1 MVLSTIGD
9 PKLVILDEVTTGLD
23 PVSITP
29 TPAARRQELM
39 LGTRDCWNFIEFFK
53 KGRLI
58 MLVTHSMEE
67 AEYSPSQIM
76 LMRLL
81 SDSIIV
87 MQKGEIVAAGTPLRL
102 KAKYGAGYRLS
113 LTSSSPPETT
123 RPPVDSAKLESSAAG
138 EIIWRIE
145 DAADLGKVVRWAD
158 EMEHETRRR
167 VTRKDIVKE
176 EDIQVQGWEISMPTL
191 EEVLLEKKLF

>member
-1 MVLSTIGD
+1 
-9 PKLVILDEVTTGLD
+9 
-23 PVSITP
+23 
-29 TPAARRQELM
+29 
-39 LGTRDCWNFIEFFK
+39 
-53 KGRLI
+53 
-58 MLVTHSMEE
+58 
-67 AEYSPSQIM
+67 
-76 LMRLL
+76 
-81 SDSIIV
+81 

-113 LTSSSPPETT
+113 LTSSSTPETT
-123 RPPVDSAKLESSAAG
+123 RPPVHSAKLESSAAG

-167 VTRKDIVKE
+167 VTKKEVVVKE
-176 EDIQVQGWEISMPTL
+176 EDVKIQGWEISMPTL

>member
-23 PVSITP
+23 PVSTKP
-29 TPAARRQELM
+29 SFSSKADV
-39 LGTRDCWNFIEFFK
+39 LGTRDCWNFIEYFK

-67 AEYSPSQIM
+67 AE
-76 LMRLL
+76 LL
-81 SDSIIV
+81 SDSVIV

-102 KAKYGAGYRLS
+102 KSKYGAGYRLS
-113 LTSSSPPETT
+113 LASTSSPETT
-123 RPPVDSAKLESSAAG
+123 RPPVESAKLESSAAG

-145 DAADLGKVVRWAD
+145 NAADLGKVVRWAD
-158 EMEHETRRR
+158 EMEHNTRRR
-167 VTRKDIVKE
+167 GKMKQTEETE
-176 EDIQVQGWEISMPTL
+176 EDIKVQGWEISMPTL

>member
-1 MVLSTIGD
+1 
-9 PKLVILDEVTTGLD
+9 
-23 PVSITP
+23 
-29 TPAARRQELM
+29 
-39 LGTRDCWNFIEFFK
+39 
-53 KGRLI
+53 

-67 AEYSPSQIM
+67 AESFLCINKSNS
-76 LMRLL
+76 RLL

-87 MQKGEIVAAGTPLRL
+87 MQKGEIVAAGTPLQL
-102 KAKYGAGYRLS
+102 KSKYGAGYRLS
-113 LTSSSPPETT
+113 LTSTSIPENT

-145 DAADLGKVVRWAD
+145 NAGDLGKVVRWAD

-167 VTRKDIVKE
+167 CCHTDIE
-176 EDIQVQGWEISMPTL
+176 EAKTEGGKVDNVRVQGWEISMPSL

>member
-1 MVLSTIGD
+1 
-9 PKLVILDEVTTGLD
+9 
-23 PVSITP
+23 
-29 TPAARRQELM
+29 
-39 LGTRDCWNFIEFFK
+39 
-53 KGRLI
+53 
-58 MLVTHSMEE
+58 
-67 AEYSPSQIM
+67 
-76 LMRLL
+76 
-81 SDSIIV
+81 

-158 EMEHETRRR
+158 EMEQETRRR
-167 VTRKDIVKE
+167 VTRKE
-176 EDIQVQGWEISMPTL
+176 EDIKVQGWEISMPTL